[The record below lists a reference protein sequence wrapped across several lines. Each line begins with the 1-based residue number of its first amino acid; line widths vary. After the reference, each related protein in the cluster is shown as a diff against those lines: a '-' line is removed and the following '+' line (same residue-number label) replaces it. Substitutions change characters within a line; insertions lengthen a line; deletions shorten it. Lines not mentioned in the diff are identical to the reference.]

1 LRNADRL
8 RYVRPYPEEDNMTE
22 QVWFV
27 TGASRGLGRSIVEQA
42 LAAGH
47 LVVGTARRVDAL
59 REFGRARPGRF
70 VALALDV
77 TDSARAQSA
86 VEETVST
93 FGRLDVVVNNAGYAS
108 MTPIEEIDLDDFRAQ
123 VDAVFFGTVYVTK
136 AALPVFRAQHSGHFI
151 QVSSIGGRMTTPG
164 LGAYQAAKFAV
175 EGFSG
180 VLAQEVAGLGIKV
193 TLAEPGGMRTD
204 WAGSSMEVPQHSPDY
219 APTVGATAEWLRAAN
234 GTEPIDPDKVAR
246 AFLQIAELNQPPL
259 HVVLGSDAVDLAAEA
274 LQKTSDEDRQWADL
288 GRSVDFDATGPDLPE
303 HPPAPASG

>member
-1 LRNADRL
+1 
-8 RYVRPYPEEDNMTE
+8 MTE

-27 TGASRGLGRSIVEQA
+27 TGASRGLGRSVVEQA

-47 LVVGTARRVDAL
+47 RVVGTARRVEAL
-59 REFGRARPGRF
+59 REFGLACPGRF

-77 TDSARAQSA
+77 TDSARAQAA
-86 VEETVST
+86 VEEAVAS
-93 FGRLDVVVNNAGYAS
+93 FGRLDVVVNNAGYANIA
-108 MTPIEEIDLDDFRAQ
+108 PIEEVDLDDFRSQ

-151 QVSSIGGRMTTPG
+151 QVTSVGGRLTSPG

-219 APTVGATAEWLRAAN
+219 APTVGALAERLRTAN

-246 AFLQIAELNQPPL
+246 VLVQIAELNDPPL
-259 HVVLGSDAVDLAAEA
+259 HLVLGSDAVDYIAAG
-274 LQKTSDEDRQWADL
+274 LQGTIDADRKWAEL
-288 GRSVDFDATGPDLPE
+288 GRAVDFDTGADLPE
-303 HPPAPASG
+303 HPLARANG